1 MEHISSYKELRV
13 YQKAMAAAMRIF
25 ELTKHFPIEERYS
38 LTDQIRRASRSVCSN
53 IGEAW
58 RKRRYPAHFVSKLSD
73 SEGEAEETRVWL
85 EFSWRCGY
93 MSKGEASELDTEY
106 DQIIGQLVRMIDR
119 PDQWVIDTERIRRA

>member
-1 MEHISSYKELRV
+1 MEHISSYKDLRV
-13 YQKAMAAAMRIF
+13 YQKAMTAAMRIF
-25 ELTKHFPIEERYS
+25 ELTKNFPIEERYS

-58 RKRRYPAHFVSKLSD
+58 RKRRYPASFVSKLSD

-93 MSKGEASELDTEY
+93 MSKSDASELDTEY

-119 PDQWVIDTERIRRA
+119 PDQWVIDTNRIRRA